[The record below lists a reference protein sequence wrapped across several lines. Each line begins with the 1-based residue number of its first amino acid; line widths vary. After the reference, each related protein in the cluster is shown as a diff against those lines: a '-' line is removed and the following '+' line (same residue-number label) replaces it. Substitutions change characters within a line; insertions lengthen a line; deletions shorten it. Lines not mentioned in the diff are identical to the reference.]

1 MAGPDDSA
9 NNLKHRWCLLA
20 GFLQPRRVQKL
31 DELAVSWQ
39 PTRTDADVLWDA
51 RLTQLLS
58 FRREHGHVQV
68 SLRFSSLAV
77 AKCYDRHSAQ

>member
-1 MAGPDDSA
+1 MEPDEEEAGSDDMAST
-9 NNLKHRWCLLA
+9 LKTHWCLLA

-31 DELAVSWQ
+31 DELGVSWQ
-39 PTRTDADVLWDA
+39 PPRTDADILWDA

-68 SLRFSSLAV
+68 LPHPCKLPML
-77 AKCYDRHSAQ
+77 